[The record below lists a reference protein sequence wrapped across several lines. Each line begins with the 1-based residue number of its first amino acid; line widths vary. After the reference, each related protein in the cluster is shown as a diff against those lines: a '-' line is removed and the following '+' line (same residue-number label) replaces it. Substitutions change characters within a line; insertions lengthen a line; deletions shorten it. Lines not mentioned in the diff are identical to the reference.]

1 MSAGRRLLPAAFV
14 ALVGLGV
21 WWAFR
26 GEPTSTRPNVL
37 LLVMDTT
44 RGDRCGF
51 DGYAR
56 PTTPRL
62 DAFAKDAVVFEDA
75 WAPAGW
81 TAPSHASL
89 FTGLR
94 PEHHGVMDGMRPFLA
109 PGAATLATAF
119 KDGGWRT
126 GCFSN
131 NDYISDD
138 YGLAQGFETI
148 VPLWKENN
156 ERKRAYPWAPD
167 THERA
172 LDWARA
178 CAAEKKPF
186 FLFVNDMEP
195 HLPYTPPDAFA
206 RRFLPAD
213 AKADE
218 VAEAETFQ
226 FPASVGFVLGQ
237 VPASARKV
245 ALMSDLYDAEIATLD
260 DAVGRLLDGLA
271 AADLLKNTVVV
282 VCADHGENLGEHGC
296 LGHFQSLHRTTLHV
310 PLVVRFP
317 GKFDGGRSVADVV
330 RLEDVPPTL
339 LELCGLPPMK
349 DVDGASLLHDLSGR
363 AARAVQGE
371 QSRVVPEMKK
381 AFPGAPEAA
390 FETLKKSIRSV
401 YDGRFHLVRDSAG
414 REEMFDVRADP
425 GETRNL
431 VGADGEDLHKMR
443 KLLDAK

>member
-1 MSAGRRLLPAAFV
+1 VSARRRLPLL
-14 ALVGLGV
+14 ALVACAACGGGGD
-21 WWAFR
+21 AA
-26 GEPTSTRPNVL
+26 SAARPNVL

-44 RGDRCGF
+44 RADRCGF

-62 DAFAKDAVVFEDA
+62 DAFAKDAVVFKDA

-109 PGAATLATAF
+109 DGAATLAKAF
-119 KDGGWRT
+119 LDGGWRT

-131 NDYISDD
+131 NDYVSED
-138 YGLAQGFETI
+138 YGLAQGFETV

-156 ERKRAYPWAPD
+156 ERRRAYPWAPD

-178 CAAEKKPF
+178 CAAEKKRF

-195 HLPYTPPDAFA
+195 HLPYTPPAAFA
-206 RRFLPAD
+206 KRFLPSDAAD
-213 AKADE
+213 GE
-218 VAEAETFQ
+218 VSEAEAFQ
-226 FPASVGFVLGQ
+226 FPASVGFVLGE
-237 VPASARKV
+237 VPAKPRKL

-260 DAVGRLLDGLA
+260 DAVGRLLDGLK

-282 VCADHGENLGEHGC
+282 VCADHGENLGEHGF

-310 PLVVRFP
+310 PLIVRFP
-317 GKFDGGRSVADVV
+317 GKFDGGRAVADVV

-349 DVDGASLLHDLSGR
+349 DVDGASLLHGLAGR
-363 AARAVQGE
+363 AALAVQGE
-371 QSRVVPEMKK
+371 QSATVPKMKD
-381 AFPGAPEAA
+381 AFPDAPASA

-401 YDGRFHLVRDSAG
+401 YDGRFHLIRDSAG
-414 REEMFDVRADP
+414 KEELYDVAADP
-425 GETRNL
+425 GETKDL
-431 VGADGEDLHKMR
+431 APADVDDLHKMR
-443 KLLDAK
+443 KMLDAR